1 MKNQKR
7 IQIQHEVLASFL
19 PVSFQEVEADSRSAL
34 QAVLESDMEREVLL
48 KEEEMLTA
56 KLEAGDEEAGNRLT
70 EVFEKMDLIEADSA
84 HARASI
90 ILTGLGF
97 TLAMQEQQTKE
108 FSGGWRMRIAL
119 AQALFCR
126 PDLLMLDEPT
136 NMLDMQA
143 VIWLENHLKN
153 WPKALLLV
161 SHDRTFLD
169 QVGLAFVLVTFYLKL
184 DTCPGGDGHLAS
196 SQQESSHIPR
206 QLHRI
211 PGGSLRLG
219 DR

>member
-1 MKNQKR
+1 M
-7 IQIQHEVLASFL
+7 
-19 PVSFQEVEADSRSAL
+19 

-126 PDLLMLDEPT
+126 PD
-136 NMLDMQA
+136 Q
-143 VIWLENHLKN
+143 
-153 WPKALLLV
+153 
-161 SHDRTFLD
+161 
-169 QVGLAFVLVTFYLKL
+169 
-184 DTCPGGDGHLAS
+184 
-196 SQQESSHIPR
+196 
-206 QLHRI
+206 
-211 PGGSLRLG
+211 
-219 DR
+219 